1 MIISIGQRDIGEDK
15 PCYIVAEIGLN
26 HNGSVDVARDLID
39 KAARVGIDAVK
50 LQKRSITDVL
60 THEHLQQP
68 YSGPNSYGTTY
79 GQHRAALELSEVTWC
94 ELRDHSVSVGVQF
107 FASPWDIKSA
117 DFLAD
122 LDIPAFKVASG
133 DVTNLPLLRHIARK
147 GKPVILST
155 GMCTLDEVDEAVA
168 VVSQHNDRIVVLHC
182 VSTYPF
188 DVELANLRMIPVFV
202 RRYPH
207 AVIGYSGHEKSGH
220 IISVAAVV
228 LGAKLIERHLT
239 LDRTMRG
246 PDHAASLEPR
256 GFEYL
261 IENVRKVEVALGTG
275 EKRILDSE
283 LPIRAKLAKSIVTTC
298 DIQAGDVI
306 TAEMLTVKSPGT
318 GIKPKHLEELCGR
331 IALADVQ
338 ADTLLPLEAM
348 DWAMPHERA
357 MVAESQGDGKK

>member
-79 GQHRAALELSEVTWC
+79 GQHRAALELSEVAWC
-94 ELRDHSVSVGVQF
+94 ELCDHSVSVGVQF

-275 EKRILDSE
+275 EKCILDSE
-283 LPIRAKLAKSIVTTC
+283 VPIRAKLAKSVVSSC
-298 DIQAGDVI
+298 DIPAGTVI
-306 TAEMLTVKSPGT
+306 TVDMLTVKSPGT
-318 GIKPKHLEELCGR
+318 GIMPKDLDNICGR
-331 IALADVQ
+331 IAQVDVPD
-338 ADTLLPLEAM
+338 DTLLPMDAM
-348 DWAMPHERA
+348 DWIMANERA
-357 MVAESQGDGKK
+357 ADG